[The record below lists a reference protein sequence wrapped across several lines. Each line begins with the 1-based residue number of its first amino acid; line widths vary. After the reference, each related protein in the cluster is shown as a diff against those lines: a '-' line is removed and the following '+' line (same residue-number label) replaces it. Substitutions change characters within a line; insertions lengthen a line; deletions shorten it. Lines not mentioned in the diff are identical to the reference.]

1 MISYNKNDIIS
12 DLIITDMS
20 NEGMGV
26 GKTDGYTLFVKDA
39 ITGDVIDA
47 RITKVKKNYGYA
59 RVERIVKPSPERV
72 TPRCA
77 YARQCGGCQLQEM
90 DYKAQLEFKQ
100 DKVKNAL
107 VRIGG
112 FETGNIDRIMEPIIG
127 MDDPWRYRNKAQYPI
142 GTDKSGNPI
151 AGFYAGRTH
160 DI

>member
-59 RVERIVKPSPERV
+59 RVERIV
-72 TPRCA
+72 
-77 YARQCGGCQLQEM
+77 
-90 DYKAQLEFKQ
+90 
-100 DKVKNAL
+100 
-107 VRIGG
+107 
-112 FETGNIDRIMEPIIG
+112 
-127 MDDPWRYRNKAQYPI
+127 
-142 GTDKSGNPI
+142 
-151 AGFYAGRTH
+151 
-160 DI
+160 